1 MLGSSDASFSSTTD
15 SSVFI
20 VLVAPDVS
28 PEGEVSAE
36 LFVVRVDLHISEHAH
51 GGDSGAPLRVGAA
64 LLPALNTR
72 FVPESRYAWLEFVVV
87 NPGVVHKGAHV
98 GFIRPV
104 NYVVFA
110 IIDEPLSIQT
120 AVLVVQNKL
129 GPRQTVD
136 TDIVATEEWG
146 ALQGFVTYTNIN
158 LIIALGDA
166 SANV

>member
-1 MLGSSDASFSSTTD
+1 MLGRSYASFSSTTD
-15 SSVFI
+15 SSVLI

-36 LFVVRVDLHISEHAH
+36 LFVVRVDLDISEHAH

-64 LLPALNTR
+64 LLPALDT
-72 FVPESRYAWLEFVVV
+72 FVPEYRDAWLKFVIV
-87 NPGVVHKGAHV
+87 NPGVVHKGADV

-110 IIDEPLSIQT
+110 IIHEPLCIQT
-120 AVLVVQNKL
+120 AVLVVHNKL